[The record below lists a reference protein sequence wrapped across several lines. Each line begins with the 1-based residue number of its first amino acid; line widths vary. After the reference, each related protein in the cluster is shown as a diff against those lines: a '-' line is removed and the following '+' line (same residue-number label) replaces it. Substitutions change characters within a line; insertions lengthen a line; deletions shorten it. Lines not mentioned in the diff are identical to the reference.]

1 MDFRHKRDVHTS
13 HTERSSST
21 VEIRQV
27 QNVAFADATAKA
39 GVSPWT
45 KAMFKLYLCLF
56 IATLNSCINGYDGS
70 LMGAINSYHQYRE
83 YFGFDIN
90 EGTPTTGIVYA
101 IYTIG
106 NLVGSFVA
114 GPATDFRGRKWGM
127 FIGTSIIIVGACV
140 QATCT
145 NLGGFMG
152 GRFVLGFG
160 VAITSTAGPAYVSE
174 MAHPVYRG
182 VCTGIFNTFWYV
194 GGIPG
199 SFVPFGTSQISGTQ
213 SWRIPVWLQ
222 LVFAGIVLVCSP
234 FLPETPRWL
243 IANDRHEEA
252 LDTMARFHG
261 EGNRDSPIVKLEYK
275 EMVEDISVTGSDK
288 RWWDYRELFNSREAR
303 YRTMLV
309 LAMAFF
315 GQWSGNGP
323 VSYYYPTML
332 QGAGIN
338 NNHTR
343 LLYNGMQ
350 NIVSFAGA
358 IFGAFYTDSWGRR
371 PQLLVSTALL
381 VAIFAIVCALVATN
395 LVTGPDGKPVLG
407 ADQTPLI
414 KRPNQAKAVIAFIFI
429 FGFVYSTGYT
439 PLQQLYPVECLK
451 YESRAKGMA
460 FYNFWVNIAN
470 FYNTFVTGI
479 AFSGAGW
486 KYYFLFIFWDIFEF
500 IFIYFFFIE
509 TRRRT
514 LEEVGE
520 IFKAKRPVKASLSKT
535 RIIMHGNGR
544 GVTEMVDKEE
554 LVTERFETIVE
565 SRMDRGVGM
574 MGVEEDM
581 DEDEDTSGGARMVGR
596 GGRYE
601 MVGFGSTG
609 TR

>member
-1 MDFRHKRDVHTS
+1 
-13 HTERSSST
+13 
-21 VEIRQV
+21 
-27 QNVAFADATAKA
+27 
-39 GVSPWT
+39 
-45 KAMFKLYLCLF
+45 LL

-70 LMGAINSYHQYRE
+70 LMGAINSYPQYRE

-90 EGTPTTGIVYA
+90 EGTPGTGIVYA

-106 NLVGSFVA
+106 NLAGSFAA
-114 GPATDFRGRKWGM
+114 GPATDWRGRKWGM
-127 FIGTSIIIVGACV
+127 FIGCLIIVLGTCV

-160 VAITSTAGPAYVSE
+160 VAITSTAGPSYASE
-174 MAHPVYRG
+174 MAHPAYRG
-182 VCTGIFNTFWYV
+182 VLTGIFNTFWFV

-199 SFVPFGTSQISGTQ
+199 TFVPYGTSTMPGTK

-222 LVFAGIVLVCSP
+222 MVFAGIVLFSSP

-261 EGNRDSPIVKLEYK
+261 EGSRDSPIVQLEYK

-288 RWWDYRELFNSREAR
+288 RWWDYRELFNSREQR

-309 LAMAFF
+309 LSMGFF

-332 QGAGIN
+332 QGAGIT

-350 NIVSFAGA
+350 NVVSFAGA
-358 IFGAFYTDSWGRR
+358 IIGALYTDKWGRR
-371 PQLLVSTALL
+371 PQLLVSTACL
-381 VAIFAIVCALVATN
+381 VIIFSVVCALVATN
-395 LVTGPDGKPVLG
+395 LVNGSDGKPVLDAG
-407 ADQTPLI
+407 GTPMI
-414 KRPNQAKAVIAFIFI
+414 KRPGQARAVIAFIFI
-429 FGFVYSTGYT
+429 FGFIFSAGYT
-439 PLQQLYPVECLK
+439 PLQQLYPVECLR

-486 KYYFLFIFWDIFEF
+486 KVSYSHTPFC
-500 IFIYFFFIE
+500 
-509 TRRRT
+509 
-514 LEEVGE
+514 
-520 IFKAKRPVKASLSKT
+520 P
-535 RIIMHGNGR
+535 
-544 GVTEMVDKEE
+544 
-554 LVTERFETIVE
+554 
-565 SRMDRGVGM
+565 
-574 MGVEEDM
+574 
-581 DEDEDTSGGARMVGR
+581 
-596 GGRYE
+596 
-601 MVGFGSTG
+601 
-609 TR
+609 